1 MNRKIA
7 LLLLLATLPFA
18 SCDKIP
24 SLKKKFTKQNTTAT
38 PTPVAEGAPE
48 PAAVAGPATP
58 IKPVEAAKP
67 DVNTKA
73 SVMVLCYHR
82 FEDRPRDSLAVN
94 PGEFEKQMG
103 ALKEHGFTVIP
114 MQDFLAWRRGEKSIA
129 DKSCVITIDDGYR
142 SGYDVAW
149 PILKKH
155 SYPFTMFIYTNYVK
169 GQPNAGGQSLSWEEL
184 EEMRDAGVDI
194 QSHTVS
200 HTNLRMKKGKYQSAY
215 PTYEEWLRH
224 EMVDSKKMLEQRLGI
239 SVNCLA
245 YPYGNQNE
253 EIRKIAMDAGYEVAF
268 TVYGQR
274 ITYNSHADQLGRY
287 AIESTKPKVFQD
299 ALAMV
304 GGGGGFE
311 GASAPSASVSMIT
324 QPMDGETINDPKPT
338 IKANLETF
346 GEVEPGSVIMFVSGL
361 GSVPVKYD
369 AGTKMAEAKITQA
382 LRPQAYTVILSAKVK
397 GRKTETRWSF
407 TFDPAAPPSGG
418 VSGEAPPK
426 PIDIPVA
433 DSPTAQPQPA
443 TPVAATPAPAAAKKK
458 PAKR

>member
-1 MNRKIA
+1 
-7 LLLLLATLPFA
+7 
-18 SCDKIP
+18 
-24 SLKKKFTKQNTTAT
+24 
-38 PTPVAEGAPE
+38 
-48 PAAVAGPATP
+48 
-58 IKPVEAAKP
+58 
-67 DVNTKA
+67 
-73 SVMVLCYHR
+73 
-82 FEDRPRDSLAVN
+82 
-94 PGEFEKQMG
+94 
-103 ALKEHGFTVIP
+103 
-114 MQDFLAWRRGEKSIA
+114 
-129 DKSCVITIDDGYR
+129 
-142 SGYDVAW
+142 
-149 PILKKH
+149 
-155 SYPFTMFIYTNYVK
+155 
-169 GQPNAGGQSLSWEEL
+169 
-184 EEMRDAGVDI
+184 MRDAGVDI

-200 HTNLRMKKGKYQSAY
+200 HTNLRLKKGKYQAAY

-224 EMVDSKKMLEQRLGI
+224 EMVDSKNMLEQRLGI
-239 SVNCLA
+239 SVKCLA

-253 EIRKIAMDAGYEVAF
+253 EIRKIAMEAGYEVAF

-304 GGGGGFE
+304 GGGGGSDG
-311 GASAPSASVSMIT
+311 GAAPASASVSMIT

-338 IKANLETF
+338 IKANLETL
-346 GEVEPGSVIMFVSGL
+346 GEVEPGSVVMFVSGL

-369 AGTKMAEAKITQA
+369 PGSKMAEAKVTQA

-397 GRKTETRWSF
+397 GRKAETRWGF

-433 DSPTAQPQPA
+433 DSPAAPPA
-443 TPVAATPAPAAAKKK
+443 AAAPAATTPAPAAAKKK